1 MLPLQLVHV
10 RHHLLHLNRNG
21 LLALAR
27 DESEDLATT
36 LDRFD
41 VRVDFNITIND
52 VSDDL
57 ISRRDGNL
65 FSRSLYFRYK

>member
-1 MLPLQLVHV
+1 MFSLQLVHV

-27 DESEDLATT
+27 DKSEDLATT
-36 LDRFD
+36 LDQLD
-41 VRVDFNITIND
+41 IRVDFDITIYD